1 MGVPH
6 SSLPKCDVSQRQGPP
21 EVERPGVAGRPRPR
35 NHVSRIACGKA
46 EPYPTPHHDESQGE
60 AQVNQNTVCLK
71 MLVVEDSADHVELI
85 RAVLAGEDVEIAAV
99 PTAEAALENFS
110 RLRPRIVLSD
120 VHLPGM
126 SGFELLERVLAQDPG
141 IDFILVTG
149 HYSPESA
156 VDAIR
161 KGATDYLP
169 KPIDLERLRH
179 CVRSLVEEAALR
191 RRTFQ
196 LDQDLTGVYQFEG
209 MIGRS
214 PLMLEVFA
222 KIRRIAPHFRSV
234 LVTGETG
241 TGKELVAQTLHKL
254 SPVASAPFVVCN
266 CSALVE
272 TLLESQLFGYVRGA
286 FTGATQDKQGLFE
299 YADGGTVFLDEV
311 GELPLSAQA
320 KLLRVLQNQ
329 EVQRVGSPVSQR
341 VNVRVIAATHR
352 DLRKMVAQGQFRE
365 DLFYRLSVVEIPV
378 PRLTHRKEDL
388 PLLQRHFLEKFSSLY
403 NRQISGITRRAQAR
417 LAAHSWPGN
426 IRELENVISSSCIMC
441 AGNVI
446 DIPDLPE
453 ILRAPSPVI
462 ERDDDELV
470 SMEIIQQRHLLRVLN
485 RVEGNKAKAAEI
497 LGVGRN
503 TVYQILSRI
512 RSGTAD
518 NTTGAKQDLSA

>member
-1 MGVPH
+1 VFNQNDTRLRLLVVD
-6 SSLPKCDVSQRQGPP
+6 SSTADIELVRTALAEEDVQIATAPSAESALERLPQLR
-21 EVERPGVAGRPRPR
+21 
-35 NHVSRIACGKA
+35 SRI
-46 EPYPTPHHDESQGE
+46 
-60 AQVNQNTVCLK
+60 
-71 MLVVEDSADHVELI
+71 I
-85 RAVLAGEDVEIAAV
+85 
-99 PTAEAALENFS
+99 
-110 RLRPRIVLSD
+110 LSD
-120 VHLPGM
+120 LRLPGM
-126 SGFELLERVLAQDPG
+126 NGLEFLERVLAKDPG
-141 IDFILVTG
+141 IDFILMTG
-149 HYSPESA
+149 HYSTESA

-169 KPIDLERLRH
+169 KPIDEERLRQ
-179 CVRSLVEEAALR
+179 CVGNLIKQAEVR
-191 RRTFQ
+191 RKTFR
-196 LDQDLTGVYQFEG
+196 LDQDLAGVYQFEG

-214 PLMLEVFA
+214 PMMLEVFA

-254 SPVASAPFVVCN
+254 SPVSAAPFVVCN

-286 FTGATQDKQGLFE
+286 FTGATQDKPGIFE
-299 YADGGTVFLDEV
+299 YANGGTVFLDEV

-329 EVQRVGSPVSQR
+329 EVQRVGSPTPLR

-378 PRLTHRKEDL
+378 PRLAHRKEDL
-388 PLLQRHFLEKFSSLY
+388 PLLQRHFLEKYSSLY
-403 NRQISGITRRAQAR
+403 GKQISGMTRRAQSC

-426 IRELENVISSSCIMC
+426 IRELENVISSSCIMSV
-441 AGNVI
+441 GTVI
-446 DIPDLPE
+446 DLPDLPE
-453 ILRAPSPVI
+453 ILRSPSPAI
-462 ERDDDELV
+462 ERDDEELV
-470 SMEIIQQRHLLRVLN
+470 SMETIQQRHLLRVLN

-503 TVYQILSRI
+503 TIYQILSRI
-512 RSGTAD
+512 RAGSGAD
-518 NTTGAKQDLSA
+518 ARVREQDLSA